1 MRQTQYLDAA
11 KRKLGIESDYALAPF
26 LGVTKQAISKLRNG
40 RAVMSNT
47 MAAKVA
53 EILELDLVKVI
64 ADLELER
71 GTNDELWR
79 RIARQV
85 ASVLVPAAMAIGAAS
100 FGLAPTP
107 AQAAP
112 FNINSS
118 PHSQSAQGANTLCI
132 ASRRQRRRWWSVL
145 WP

>member
-47 MAAKVA
+47 MAAKIA
-53 EILELDLVKVI
+53 EILDIDLVRVI

-71 GTNDELWR
+71 GSNEELWR

-85 ASVLVPAAMAIGAAS
+85 AGVLVPAVMAIGAAS
-100 FGLAPTP
+100 FPAP
-107 AQAAP
+107 AQAG
-112 FNINSS
+112 FNINSLPLAPASS
-118 PHSQSAQGANTLCI
+118 PAALSEYALHRT
-132 ASRRQRRRWWSVL
+132 RRRRRWWSVL